1 MPKIGVSLIVLII
14 FLAGCNKNEQNGD
27 ETKMQSLVGY
37 VVLKDNNRAIL
48 ITTTET
54 PVKEDYDLSE
64 GQLMNKF
71 KNNIVIVGLSEIDN
85 TDDLKRGEKIKVWF
99 HTLKESN
106 PPVQRYNNINYY
118 KKIIEFSYR

>member
-99 HTLKESN
+99 HTRKESN
-106 PPVQRYNNINYY
+106 PPPSATIQKY
-118 KKIIEFSYR
+118 ELL

>member
-1 MPKIGVSLIVLII
+1 MTGGRKVPKIGVSLIVLII

-37 VVLKDNNRAIL
+37 IVLKDNNSAIL
-48 ITTTET
+48 ITATEA

-64 GQLMNKF
+64 GQLMSKF
-71 KNNIVIVGLSEIDN
+71 KNKIVIVGLSEIDK

-99 HTLKESN
+99 QTLKESN
-106 PPVQRYNNINYY
+106 PPSATIQKY
-118 KKIIEFSYR
+118 ELL

>member
-37 VVLKDNNRAIL
+37 IVLKDNNSAIL
-48 ITTTET
+48 ITATEA

-64 GQLMNKF
+64 GQLMSKF
-71 KNNIVIVGLSEIDN
+71 KNKIVIVGLSEIDN

-99 HTLKESN
+99 HTRKESN
-106 PPVQRYNNINYY
+106 PPSATIQKYEIL
-118 KKIIEFSYR
+118 

>member
-14 FLAGCNKNEQNGD
+14 FLAGCNENEQNGD

-99 HTLKESN
+99 QTLKESN
-106 PPVQRYNNINYY
+106 PPSVTIQKY
-118 KKIIEFSYR
+118 ELL

>member
-14 FLAGCNKNEQNGD
+14 FLAGCNKNEQHGE

-37 VVLKDNNRAIL
+37 VVLKDNERAIL
-48 ITTTET
+48 ITDTKA

-85 TDDLKRGEKIKVWF
+85 TDDLKRGEKIKVYSI
-99 HTLKESN
+99 HEKSQIHQ
-106 PPVQRYNNINYY
+106 VQRYKNMKYY
-118 KKIIEFSYR
+118 KKIVEFSYR

>member
-1 MPKIGVSLIVLII
+1 MPKIGVSLIVLIMLII

-37 VVLKDNNRAIL
+37 VVLKDNERAIL
-48 ITTTET
+48 ITDTKA
-54 PVKEDYDLSE
+54 PGKEDYNLSE

-99 HTLKESN
+99 HTRKESN
-106 PPVQRYNNINYY
+106 PPSATIQKY
-118 KKIIEFSYR
+118 ELL

>member
-71 KNNIVIVGLSEIDN
+71 KNNIVIVGLSEFDN

-106 PPVQRYNNINYY
+106 PPSATIQKY
-118 KKIIEFSYR
+118 ELL

>member
-1 MPKIGVSLIVLII
+1 MPKIGVSLIVLIMLII

-99 HTLKESN
+99 HTRKESN
-106 PPVQRYNNINYY
+106 PPSATIQKY
-118 KKIIEFSYR
+118 ELL

>member
-37 VVLKDNNRAIL
+37 VVLKDNERAIL
-48 ITTTET
+48 ITDTIA

-106 PPVQRYNNINYY
+106 PPSATIQIY
-118 KKIIEFSYR
+118 ELL